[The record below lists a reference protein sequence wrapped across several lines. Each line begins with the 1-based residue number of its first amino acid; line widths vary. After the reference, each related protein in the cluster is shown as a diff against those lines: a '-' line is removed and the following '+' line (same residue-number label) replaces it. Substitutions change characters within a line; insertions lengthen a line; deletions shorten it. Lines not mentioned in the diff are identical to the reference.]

1 MRTQQENSRF
11 LRRCFDVARLANSV
25 STSPNPA
32 VGAVIVAHEQ
42 QRIIGE
48 GFTQPFGGNHGEVM
62 AVKSVKISDRILL
75 PLSTMYVS
83 LEPCFHFGKT
93 LPCVNLVLKEKI
105 SKVVIVHLDPNP
117 LVSGKSETKL
127 RENNVN
133 VQVLDTFFNP
143 NNSLIRQNTQN
154 SPNTDLFQDYL
165 EAVSPSEKR
174 LIENGKAATL
184 VPFFTNMTK
193 KRPYIILKWAE
204 SADGFMSK
212 KNETTPISNAF
223 SKRLV
228 HKWRS
233 EVDAIMVGT
242 ATAAL
247 DNPELTN
254 RLYYGKTPVRIV
266 LDKYLRLSKSLKI
279 FDGAVKTLVF
289 SELKSVNNDGMTSSH
304 PVIKH
309 LDTENTEGSLGELE
323 IKNLKL
329 NEEIT
334 VDSSKNKGNT
344 EGCLGELK
352 IKNVEHH
359 FIPFDDN
366 VLDTILEKLLAQKIG
381 ILFVEG
387 GEQLLSS
394 FIKRGLWDEARVF
407 TASRTLDEGIAA
419 PKLLKANL
427 QQTVQIDDDTLRFYV
442 QATSVAASL

>member
-1 MRTQQENSRF
+1 MINQQENVRF

-48 GFTQPFGGNHGEVM
+48 GFTQPYGGHHGEVM
-62 AVKSVKISDRILL
+62 AVKSVKISDLDLL
-75 PLSTMYVS
+75 PFSTMYVS

-93 LPCVNLVLKEKI
+93 PPCVNLVLSKKI
-105 SKVVIVHLDPNP
+105 SKVVIAHLDPNP
-117 LVSGKSETKL
+117 LVSGKSEAKL

-133 VQVLDTFFNP
+133 VQLLNTYFNP
-143 NNSLIRQNTQN
+143 NNKLMRQNAQN
-154 SPNTDLFQDYL
+154 DRNTEGVSLF
-165 EAVSPSEKR
+165 ETR
-174 LIENGKAATL
+174 CFENGKAVTL
-184 VPFFTNMTK
+184 LPFFTNMTK
-193 KRPYIILKWAE
+193 KRPFIILKWAE
-204 SADGFMSK
+204 SADGFISK

-242 ATAAL
+242 TTAAL

-266 LDKYLRLSKSLKI
+266 LDKNLRLSKSLKI
-279 FDGAVKTLVF
+279 FDGSVKTLVF
-289 SELKSVNNDGMTSSH
+289 SKVKDTKSVNSSQNDKNTEGPVFELKTSLRETKQKNLKSKG
-304 PVIKH
+304 VES
-309 LDTENTEGSLGELE
+309 LDLSKNEENTEGSLETLIIE
-323 IKNLKL
+323 
-329 NEEIT
+329 
-334 VDSSKNKGNT
+334 
-344 EGCLGELK
+344 
-352 IKNVEHH
+352 NVEHH
-359 FIPFDDN
+359 FVPFDDK
-366 VLDTILEKLLAQKIG
+366 VLDSILEKLLTQKIG

-407 TASRTLDEGIAA
+407 TASHTLGEGVAA
-419 PKLLKANL
+419 PKLFNADL

-442 QATSVAASL
+442 RAASAVHLS